1 MAIKIFPITRS
12 IQTMMYTRTQVFAF
26 INDVV
31 LDPEDFVIPL
41 SDEIVTPLE
50 QEPPPEGEPE
60 PDPIYMD
67 DFTAQ
72 MLISEEMAW
81 KLFNNPDKAS
91 IYFSKSA
98 ELEARWGTL
107 SLTFIRTRTY
117 SRYFSIYKDW
127 LYSESLRLGIS
138 PDEVQ

>member
-1 MAIKIFPITRS
+1 
-12 IQTMMYTRTQVFAF
+12 MMYTRTQVFAF